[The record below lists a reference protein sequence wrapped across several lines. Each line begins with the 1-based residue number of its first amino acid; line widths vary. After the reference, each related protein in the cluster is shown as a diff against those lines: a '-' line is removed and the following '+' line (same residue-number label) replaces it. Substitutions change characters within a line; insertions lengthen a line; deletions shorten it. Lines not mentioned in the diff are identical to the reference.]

1 MTSDPASVDANPDDE
16 ELSNSTTRLIANFNS
31 TYLSVRNQ
39 SIDKTVFTFQQT
51 IADTDV
57 KPGQYRRLARSILNA
72 FIEGHYSEK
81 SFRSKLLNAISVA
94 LTSNELPFD
103 FKTFASDYLLEHK
116 GRWLL
121 PSTKASVIEI
131 CLVLLK
137 AIEQLDTTLIEPP
150 SWAHVCIQVIG
161 EMLDTVS
168 SDRGGKNEKIVAKC
182 TGNIGNFLKNR
193 QQLLDCA
200 ISCWTEASYICSL
213 SHLYVYFTSTKIVAP
228 YDGPSKRPK
237 TVVKVSISD
246 TANRISKSLGNLVY
260 KKVLNSKQPLP
271 AAILNQIG
279 SYLKILSTSEWNDS
293 NSLEMID
300 ATAAVTADGG
310 GLEASTWRTMKKS
323 PEGSSALIAS
333 ILSHVSV
340 DLTNFVRC
348 GAATTALRIVKSP
361 NPDVREKGSVIIRNL
376 AAKCADSSAFEGM
389 VKIFSEALHG
399 KGPAA
404 LVQPYQRLA
413 VLVALSDCAEGS
425 HVPSMGRAFVSD
437 LATSVV
443 PALITAIDKEND
455 ENNML
460 VAAEALGRWM
470 GYMLTLAQPATL
482 LDSLKTGLGRS
493 KGHCVAYLTALT
505 LALKQNSEHSNH
517 FSSLITSLAN
527 IVKDAGKKPSNQ
539 THIEAVLAY
548 RILLEMSLSSSAA
561 VAAIDAAKLGAFM
574 IPSTSSFLYT
584 KAFMQ
589 QVYLAPSQPSSATRD
604 VSMQQQYEAL
614 PRGTRNL
621 NSLASES
628 VSAIVTLVSM
638 HHPLQLSCVP
648 ASSQTAVGSEGPVG
662 STLSCLL
669 HPDRA
674 VRAAAAKNTLML
686 FSNSTAAD
694 EKSSSTY
701 PTALKMI
708 KALDS
713 CLARWSDQLEAA
725 VAGATRPAAVPGAG
739 AVSEDEVSGCTGQQA
754 LRVQL
759 GIPPSSRIA
768 GALKVLVSPWQCAP
782 RTQGGNMNVNVP
794 SAQTVVAILMACSH
808 PLVCESRDW
817 ASQMWISLTSSLS
830 RPIAEIFDEEE
841 SRVTTS
847 KRVVAA
853 AMSSSAKLTRQ
864 SAHTALFIL
873 STAIGQSSRM
883 CVLQHVL
890 PSLKEEIAMCGVNAV
905 SDDDIDKYRNPLAAI
920 AAASAV
926 AEPAEAD
933 IRITNADRKKDSGRS
948 RRNGAFGGDFVE
960 DEDWAEKVKKEKA
973 QKLALSKS
981 AGQAEGN
988 SAKLKDLEELQVR
1001 VRAIVDTAT
1010 YALEAYHSLT
1020 TFSELPSNMA
1030 APGPS
1035 EAEAA
1040 LDKTGRMND
1049 IKLRAVTRSSVCLML
1064 PVLLPL
1070 MRCPLAAN
1078 TAFLCVL
1085 GLCKGIESEIV
1096 VTAARDLADS
1106 LRITA
1111 TVSLRPLARRETQDV
1126 LYKEMLGLGAPLQR
1140 LLRTVQTHLSRT
1152 QSQSQQQHRQ
1162 PKQHALLPS
1171 TVHLLFPVLRGL
1183 LGMPTMLPGC
1193 DFAFMVLD
1201 A

>member
-31 TYLSVRNQ
+31 TYLNVRNQ
-39 SIDKTVFTFQQT
+39 TIDKTAFTFQQT
-51 IADTDV
+51 IAETDV

-72 FIEGHYSEK
+72 FIDGHYSEK
-81 SFRSKLLNAISVA
+81 SFRSKLLNVIGVA
-94 LTSNELPFD
+94 LTSKELPFD

-116 GRWLL
+116 SKWLL
-121 PSTKASVIEI
+121 PSTKASAIEI

-137 AIEQLDTTLIEPP
+137 AYEPLDATTVIEPP
-150 SWAHVCIQVIG
+150 SWAYVCIQVIG
-161 EMLDTVS
+161 EMFDTVF

-182 TGNIGNFLKNR
+182 TGNIGNFLKNK

-213 SHLYVYFTSTKIVAP
+213 SHLYVFFTTTKILVP

-237 TVVKVSISD
+237 TAAKVSVSD
-246 TANRISKSLGNLVY
+246 TAKRISKSLGDLVN
-260 KKVLNSKQPLP
+260 KKVLNSKQALP
-271 AAILNQIG
+271 AATLNQIG
-279 SYLKILSTSEWNDS
+279 LYLRALSTSEWNDS
-293 NSLEMID
+293 NNLESID
-300 ATAAVTADGG
+300 AVAAVAADGG
-310 GLEASTWRTMKKS
+310 GLEAATLRTMKKS
-323 PEGSSALIAS
+323 PEGSSTLIAS

-348 GAATTALRIVKSP
+348 GAAATALRIVKSP
-361 NPDVREKGSVIIRNL
+361 NSEVREKGSVIIRNL

-389 VKIFSEALHG
+389 VKIFAEALQG

-413 VLVALSDCAEGS
+413 VLLALSDCAEGS
-425 HVPSMGRAFVSD
+425 HVPSMGRAFASD
-437 LATSVV
+437 LAAASVV

-460 VAAEALGRWM
+460 VASEALGRWM
-470 GYMLTLAQPATL
+470 GYMLNLTQPSTL

-517 FSSLITSLAN
+517 FASLITPLAN

-539 THIEAVLAY
+539 AHIEAVLAY
-548 RILLEMSLSSSAA
+548 RILLEMSLSSSTA

-574 IPSTSSFLYT
+574 VPSPSSFLYS

-589 QVYLAPSQPSSATRD
+589 QVCLAPGLPSSATRD
-604 VSMQQQYEAL
+604 VRLQQQYEAL

-621 NSLASES
+621 NYLASES
-628 VSAIVTLVSM
+628 VSAIVTLVSI
-638 HHPLQLSCVP
+638 HHPGQLSGVP
-648 ASSQTAVGSEGPVG
+648 ASSQAAIGSEGPV
-662 STLSCLL
+662 SSALSCLL

-674 VRAAAAKNTLML
+674 VRAAAAKNTLKV

-713 CLARWSDQLEAA
+713 CLAKWSEQLE
-725 VAGATRPAAVPGAG
+725 VAMTGATRPAAVPGA
-739 AVSEDEVSGCTGQQA
+739 APVSEDDPSGCTGQQA

-768 GALKVLVSPWQCAP
+768 GALKVLVSPWQCAAG
-782 RTQGGNMNVNVP
+782 TQAASMP
-794 SAQTVVAILMACSH
+794 SAQIVAMILLACSH

-817 ASQMWISLTSSLS
+817 ASQMWISLTSSLLN
-830 RPIAEIFDEEE
+830 PVADMLDDEE
-841 SRVTTS
+841 SRVATS
-847 KRVVAA
+847 KRVVEA
-853 AMSSSAKLTRQ
+853 AMCSSAKLTRQ
-864 SAHTALFIL
+864 AAHSALYIL
-873 STAIGQSSRM
+873 STAIGQSART

-890 PSLKEEIAMCGVNAV
+890 PSLAEQIALCGVTAV
-905 SDDDIDKYRNPLAAI
+905 SDDDIDKYLNPLAAI

-926 AEPAEAD
+926 AEIAEAD
-933 IRITNADRKKDSGRS
+933 IKITNADRKKDSGRS
-948 RRNGAFGGDFVE
+948 RRTGAFGGDFVE

-973 QKLALSKS
+973 QKLALSKN

-988 SAKLKDLEELQVR
+988 SAKLKELEELQVR

-1020 TFSELPSNMA
+1020 TFSELPSHLA
-1030 APGPS
+1030 ASAQS
-1035 EAEAA
+1035 EAAM
-1040 LDKTGRMND
+1040 DKVEGLSD

-1070 MRCPLAAN
+1070 LRCPLAAN

-1096 VTAARDLADS
+1096 VAGTRDLADS

-1126 LYKEMLGLGAPLQR
+1126 LYKELMGLGAPLQR

-1152 QSQSQQQHRQ
+1152 QSQHQHKL

-1171 TVHLLFPVLRGL
+1171 TVHLLFPVLKGL
-1183 LGMPTMLPGC
+1183 LSMPTLLPGC
-1193 DFAFMVLD
+1193 DFTFMVLD

>member
-1 MTSDPASVDANPDDE
+1 MTSDLASMDVNPDDE

-39 SIDKTVFTFQQT
+39 SIDRTVLTFQQT

-94 LTSNELPFD
+94 LTSKELPFD
-103 FKTFASDYLLEHK
+103 FRTFASDYLLEHK
-116 GRWLL
+116 SKWLL
-121 PSTKASVIEI
+121 PSTKASAIDI

-137 AIEQLDTTLIEPP
+137 AYEPLDTTTVIEPP
-150 SWAHVCIQVIG
+150 LWAHACIQVIG
-161 EMLDTVS
+161 EMFDTIF

-182 TGNIGNFLKNR
+182 TGNIGNFMRNKE
-193 QQLLDCA
+193 QLLDCA
-200 ISCWTEASYICSL
+200 ISCWTDASYICSL
-213 SHLYVYFTSTKIVAP
+213 SHMYVYFTTTKIVAT
-228 YDGPSKRPK
+228 YTGLSKRPK
-237 TVVKVSISD
+237 AAAKVSVRD
-246 TANRISKSLGNLVY
+246 TAKRISKSLGDLVN
-260 KKVLNSKQPLP
+260 KKVLNSKQALP
-271 AAILNQIG
+271 NATLDQIG
-279 SYLKILSTSEWNDS
+279 FFLKFLSTSEWNDS
-293 NSLEMID
+293 NTLETMD
-300 ATAAVTADGG
+300 ASATLPADGG
-310 GLEASTWRTMKKS
+310 GLEAATLRTMKKS

-333 ILSHVSV
+333 ILSHVTV

-348 GAATTALRIVKSP
+348 GAAVTALRIVKSP
-361 NPDVREKGSVIIRNL
+361 NTEVREKGSVIIRNL
-376 AAKCADSSAFEGM
+376 AAKCADSAVFEGM
-389 VKIFSEALHG
+389 VKSFAEALQG

-413 VLVALSDCAEGS
+413 VLLALCDCAEGS

-437 LATSVV
+437 LAAASVV

-460 VAAEALGRWM
+460 VASEALGRWM
-470 GYMLTLAQPATL
+470 GYMLNMTQPSTL

-493 KGHCVAYLTALT
+493 KGHCVAYLSALT
-505 LALKQNSEHSNH
+505 MALKQNSEHSNH
-517 FSSLITSLAN
+517 FASLITPLAN
-527 IVKDAGKKPSNQ
+527 VVKDAGKKPSNQ
-539 THIEAVLAY
+539 AHIEGVLAY
-548 RILLEMSLSSSAA
+548 RLLLEMSQSSSAA
-561 VAAIDAAKLGAFM
+561 VAAIDASKLGAFM
-574 IPSTSSFLYT
+574 LPSPSSFLYS

-589 QVYLAPSQPSSATRD
+589 QVGLTPSQPSSATRD
-604 VSMQQQYEAL
+604 VSMQQQYDAL

-638 HHPLQLSCVP
+638 HHPAQLSGVP
-648 ASSQTAVGSEGPVG
+648 ASSQPAVGCEGPV
-662 STLSCLL
+662 SSALSCLL

-674 VRAAAAKNTLML
+674 VRAAAAKNTLKV
-686 FSNSTAAD
+686 FSNSTAGD

-708 KALDS
+708 RALDG
-713 CLARWSDQLEAA
+713 CLAKWSDQLEAA
-725 VAGATRPAAVPGAG
+725 MAGTPRPASVLGAG
-739 AVSEDEVSGCTGQQA
+739 PVNEDEPSGCTGLQA
-754 LRVQL
+754 HRVQL

-768 GALKVLVSPWQCAP
+768 GALKVLVTPWQQGVP
-782 RTQGGNMNVNVP
+782 GTQGPNMP
-794 SAQTVVAILMACSH
+794 SAHIVAMILLACSH

-830 RPIAEIFDEEE
+830 SPVVDMLDDEE
-841 SRVTTS
+841 SRVTIS
-847 KRVVAA
+847 SRVVGA
-853 AMSSSAKLTRQ
+853 AMSRSSKLTRQ

-873 STAIGQSSRM
+873 STAIGLSART

-890 PSLKEEIAMCGVNAV
+890 PSLKEQIALCGVSAV
-905 SDDDIDKYRNPLAAI
+905 SDDDIDKYLNPLAAI

-926 AEPAEAD
+926 AETAEAD

-948 RRNGAFGGDFVE
+948 RRTGAFGGDFVE

-973 QKLALSKS
+973 QKLALSKNP
-981 AGQAEGN
+981 GQAEGN
-988 SAKLKDLEELQVR
+988 STKLKELEELQVR

-1020 TFSELPSNMA
+1020 TFSEVPSQIA
-1030 APGPS
+1030 AQTVQS
-1035 EAEAA
+1035 ETAMDGMGG
-1040 LDKTGRMND
+1040 LSD

-1070 MRCPLAAN
+1070 LRCPLASN

-1096 VTAARDLADS
+1096 TTGTRDLADS

-1111 TVSLRPLARRETQDV
+1111 TVSLRPLARRETLDV

-1140 LLRTVQTHLSRT
+1140 LLRTIQTHLSRT
-1152 QSQSQQQHRQ
+1152 QSQQQQQHRV
-1162 PKQHALLPS
+1162 PKEHALLPS

-1193 DFAFMVLD
+1193 DFTFMVLD

>member
-31 TYLSVRNQ
+31 TYLNVRNQ
-39 SIDKTVFTFQQT
+39 SIDKTVLTFQQT

-94 LTSNELPFD
+94 LTSKELPFD

-116 GRWLL
+116 GKWLL
-121 PSTKASVIEI
+121 PSTKASAIEI

-137 AIEQLDTTLIEPP
+137 ANEPLDTTTVIEPP

-161 EMLDTVS
+161 EMLDTVC

-182 TGNIGNFLKNR
+182 TGNIGNFLKNKK
-193 QQLLDCA
+193 QLLDCA
-200 ISCWTEASYICSL
+200 ISCWTEAPYVCSL
-213 SHLYVYFTSTKIVAP
+213 SHLYVFFTTMKIVAP

-237 TVVKVSISD
+237 TAVKVSISD
-246 TANRISKSLGNLVY
+246 AAKRISKSLGDLVN
-260 KKVLNSKQPLP
+260 KKVLNSKQALP
-271 AAILNQIG
+271 AATLNQIG
-279 SYLKILSTSEWNDS
+279 SYLNVLSTSEWNDS
-293 NSLEMID
+293 NNLETID
-300 ATAAVTADGG
+300 AAAAVAADAG
-310 GLEASTWRTMKKS
+310 GLEAATLRTMKKS

-361 NPDVREKGSVIIRNL
+361 NPEVREKGSVIIRNL

-437 LATSVV
+437 LAASVV

-470 GYMLTLAQPATL
+470 GYMLTLALPSTL

-505 LALKQNSEHSNH
+505 LALKQNSEHSTH
-517 FSSLITSLAN
+517 YASLITSLAN
-527 IVKDAGKKPSNQ
+527 IVKDAAKKPSNQ
-539 THIEAVLAY
+539 AHIEAVLAY

-574 IPSTSSFLYT
+574 VPSPSSFLYS

-589 QVYLAPSQPSSATRD
+589 QVCLAPSQPSSTTRD

-628 VSAIVTLVSM
+628 VSAIVTLVSI
-638 HHPLQLSCVP
+638 HHPLQLTGVP

-674 VRAAAAKNTLML
+674 VRAAAVQNARKV

-708 KALDS
+708 KALDN
-713 CLARWSDQLEAA
+713 CLAKWSDQLEAA
-725 VAGATRPAAVPGAG
+725 VAGAARPAAVPGAG
-739 AVSEDEVSGCTGQQA
+739 AVSEDDLSGFTGQQA
-754 LRVQL
+754 LRIQL
-759 GIPPSSRIA
+759 GIPPPSRIA

-782 RTQGGNMNVNVP
+782 GTQGGNMP
-794 SAQTVVAILMACSH
+794 SAQIVAAILMACSH

-817 ASQMWISLTSSLS
+817 ASQMWISLTSTLS
-830 RPIAEIFDEEE
+830 RPIAEILDDEE
-841 SRVTTS
+841 SRITTS

-853 AMSSSAKLTRQ
+853 AMRSSAKLTRQ

-873 STAIGQSSRM
+873 STAIGQSART

-890 PSLKEEIAMCGVNAV
+890 PSLKEQIALCGVTAV
-905 SDDDIDKYRNPLAAI
+905 SDDDIDKYLNPLAAI

-926 AEPAEAD
+926 AETAEAD

-948 RRNGAFGGDFVE
+948 RRTGAFGGDFVE

-973 QKLALSKS
+973 QKLALSKN

-988 SAKLKDLEELQVR
+988 SAKLKELEELQVR

-1030 APGPS
+1030 APAQS
-1035 EAEAA
+1035 EAAM
-1040 LDKTGRMND
+1040 DKMEGLSD
-1049 IKLRAVTRSSVCLML
+1049 IKLRAVARSSVSLML

-1070 MRCPLAAN
+1070 LRSPLAAN
-1078 TAFLCVL
+1078 AAFLCVL

-1096 VTAARDLADS
+1096 VTGTRDLADS

-1111 TVSLRPLARRETQDV
+1111 TVSLRPLARRETQDA

-1140 LLRTVQTHLSRT
+1140 LLRTVQTHLSRI

-1193 DFAFMVLD
+1193 DFTFMVLD